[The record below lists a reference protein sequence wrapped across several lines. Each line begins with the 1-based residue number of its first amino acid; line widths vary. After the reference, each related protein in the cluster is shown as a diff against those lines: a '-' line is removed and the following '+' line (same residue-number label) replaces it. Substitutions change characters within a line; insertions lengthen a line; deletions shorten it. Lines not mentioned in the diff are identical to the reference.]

1 VHHEIAMID
10 RVKAGSLH
18 VEGAAENNLA
28 DVDVALGGGLTAI
41 VGVSGSGKSSLAFD
55 VVYHEARRRLLDSLS
70 LSSPW
75 SRVPPARVRHIRG
88 LAPAVALGQDSVIRN
103 PSSTVATASGVH
115 PFLRLLYARFAERV
129 CPECGAAVEVL
140 TQEERLRRARALLGG
155 DRGEVVVPLVTHASG
170 THARLLDLLVRR
182 FGLDALEVDGRAW
195 RGRALAAEKAHDI
208 RVRTAT
214 LEPGARAAAV
224 RGALAAAD
232 ALGSPVAELRT
243 NGRAHPLAVAP
254 VCPECGRRVPTLRP
268 TDFRFG
274 DAETEAYR
282 LDGLTLDQLLAR
294 PVADVRPLLE
304 GLELA
309 PGAARAVREATRR
322 LEALESVGLDFLAL
336 DRSSP
341 TLSRGEAQRLR
352 LAVLLTNRV
361 ENVVHVL
368 DEPTIGLDPGQVGRV
383 LEQLARLRGPVLMVE
398 HDRAA
403 VAAADD
409 VVELGPGAG
418 REGGRVVFQG
428 TPAALWRAKTPS
440 GRTFPNRPARPRR
453 RVADHRESI
462 GVRRACLRNLRG
474 FDCDFPVGR
483 LAVVTGPS
491 GAGKTT
497 LVRDVLVASLAG
509 GDPVGCSAIAG
520 PRLRPVVVD
529 QSPIG
534 RNPRSNPA
542 TYSGLAT
549 RFRDLFARA
558 SGLPP
563 STFSFNRPEGAC
575 PACEGMGAVEFSHR
589 LLLPTWLTCEACG
602 GRRFRAESLAVRLPL
617 DGRSFDIADVFGL
630 SVGEAR
636 ELLREDRR
644 STRILAALSAL
655 GLDYLTVGQPSPR
668 LSGGEA
674 QRVKLARQLASTTVG
689 DLLVVDEPTTGLH
702 PADLDRLLH
711 VLRAT
716 ADGGITVIVVEHH
729 PDVVAA
735 ADWVVRLGPEGGPR
749 GGELLDHGP
758 PRARRLSAARPRAKP
773 RKKPRAGAVIE
784 IRRAAAHNL
793 QDLSLDIRKGAITAV
808 VGVSGSG
815 KSSLV
820 VDVIQAEASRRLLE
834 CLSLYERQ
842 SVKEGPEAPV
852 GSLEGLGP
860 TVLVT
865 PARPRGRRATVGTAS
880 EISFHL
886 AVLLAQLGERACDQC
901 GARQRRRLTPAGTVW
916 TCPACGAEAGPV
928 APRHFLPSS
937 YEAACL
943 ACGGVGTVAK
953 AQEERLIVRPDAP
966 LCAGA
971 MYSPGFFPGSYL
983 SKPGNGGYDM
993 LQALAARYEFDP
1005 FHTPWRSMSAKA
1017 RRAFLVG
1024 DGEPLE
1030 VVFRTKVRES
1040 VRTVEWPGVFTI
1052 IERWDIGGLYTDH
1065 VRCEA
1070 CNGERLRPEYR
1081 RVELR
1086 ARSRAALHRMPLA
1099 ELERLL
1105 CGRLPKPPLPSVAHS
1120 LATARARLRFLGR
1133 VGLGYV
1139 HLDRTCATLSAGEAQ
1154 RLKLAS
1160 LLGGELTGMTV
1171 LLDEPSRGL
1180 HPAEADALG
1189 DELVTLRDQGNTLLL
1204 VEHDRELIARA
1215 DEVVVLGPGAGRNGG
1230 KVVAHGTPSRIA
1242 DTAHGWALGRP
1253 EANGRRRSRVPTGE
1267 LVIRRPRENNLA
1279 GADVAIPLGVLVGL
1293 CGVSGSGKSTLAVDT
1308 LGLALAPPR
1317 LTTSVAYER
1326 VEPGAHDGIDG
1337 APARTIVVDQ
1347 AAEGV
1352 TSPAALLGVA
1362 AALRRAFAESDSAV
1376 AAGLGEQELG
1386 PRCDA
1391 CNGRGSVLE
1400 DMGFLPNVRRPC
1412 DACAGT
1418 GYTAEARE
1426 VRVHGHNLSEL
1437 EAMSVEEVLRLW
1449 KDERVARPLR
1459 TADELGLGYLVLRQP
1474 GFALSGGE
1482 LQRLKLAKELMKQK
1496 TEPTLFILDEPTV
1509 GQSSRDVARLA
1520 DVLHRLVDDRHTA
1533 LVVDHNPQLL
1543 AACDRLLE
1551 LGPGAGPKGG
1561 RVVAAGT
1568 PERVA
1573 RGRTPIA
1580 QYLREALG

>member
-1 VHHEIAMID
+1 M
-10 RVKAGSLH
+10 KAGSLH

-28 DVDVALGGGLTAI
+28 DVDVELGAGLTAI

-55 VVYHEARRRLLDSLS
+55 VVYHEARRRLLDALS

-75 SRVPPARVRHIRG
+75 SRVPPARVRQIRG
-88 LAPAVALGQDSVIRN
+88 LAPAVALDQDSVIRN

-115 PFLRLLYARFAERV
+115 PFLRLLYACFAERV
-129 CPECGAAVEVL
+129 CPECGSAVEVL
-140 TQEERLRRARALLGG
+140 TQEERLGRARALLDGAH
-155 DRGEVVVPLVTHASG
+155 GEVVVPLVVDAQG
-170 THARLLDLLVRR
+170 THARLLDLLARR
-182 FGLDALEVDGRAW
+182 FGRDAVEVDGGAW
-195 RGRALAAEKAHDI
+195 RGRGLAATASHDI
-208 RVRTAT
+208 RVRSGT
-214 LEPGARAAAV
+214 LEPRAGAAAV
-224 RGALAAAD
+224 RDALAAAD
-232 ALGSPVAELRT
+232 ALGAPVVELRA
-243 NGRAHPLAVAP
+243 NGSVHPLALAP
-254 VCPECGRRVPTLRP
+254 VCPGCGRRVPTLRP
-268 TDFRFG
+268 TDFRVG
-274 DAETEAYR
+274 HPDSGAYR
-282 LDGLTLDQLLAR
+282 LGGLTLEELLAR
-294 PVADVRPLLE
+294 SVAEARRLL
-304 GLELA
+304 GALELG

-322 LEALESVGLDFLAL
+322 LDALAGVGLDWLTL
-336 DRSSP
+336 DRPSP

-368 DEPTIGLDPGQVGRV
+368 DEPTIGLDPEQVGRV
-383 LEQLARLRGPVLMVE
+383 LDQLARLRGPVLMVE

-403 VAAADD
+403 VATADD

-418 REGGRVVFQG
+418 HDGGRVVFQG
-428 TPAALWRAKTPS
+428 TPAALWRAGTPS
-440 GRTFPNRPARPRR
+440 GETFPKRPRR
-453 RVADHRESI
+453 RRRRVEERGERI
-462 GVRRACLRNLRG
+462 GVRGAGLRNLRG

-483 LAVVTGPS
+483 LSVVTGPS

-497 LVRDVLVASLAG
+497 LVRDVLVASLVAG
-509 GDPVGCSAIAG
+509 ESVGCSELTG
-520 PRLRPVVVD
+520 QHPRPVVVD

-549 RFRDLFARA
+549 RIRDLFAAA

-575 PACEGMGAVEFSHR
+575 PACDGIGAVELSHR
-589 LLLPTWLTCEACG
+589 FLLPTWLTCEACG
-602 GRRFRAESLAVRLPL
+602 GRRFRAESLAVRVELAGGPL
-617 DGRSFDIADVFGL
+617 DIADVFAL
-630 SVGEAR
+630 SIGEAR
-636 ELLREDRR
+636 ELLRDDRG
-644 STRILAALSAL
+644 SARILAALSAL
-655 GLDYLTVGQPSPR
+655 GLDYLTLGQPSPR

-674 QRVKLARQLASTTVG
+674 QRVKLARQLASTGPG

-716 ADGGITVIVVEHH
+716 ADGGATVVVVEHH

-749 GGELLDHGP
+749 GGELLEHGP
-758 PRARRLSAARPRAKP
+758 PNPRRLPPVRPRSKP
-773 RKKPRAGAVIE
+773 RKKARAGAAIE

-793 QDLSLDIRKGAITAV
+793 QDVSLDLRKGAITAF

-860 TVLVT
+860 TVFVT

-880 EISFHL
+880 EIGFHL
-886 AVLLAQLGERACDQC
+886 AVLLAQLGERTCERC
-901 GARQRRRLTPAGTVW
+901 GARQRRRLTPGGTMW
-916 TCPACGAEAGPV
+916 ACPSCGAEAGPV

-966 LCAGA
+966 LCDGA
-971 MYSPGFFPGSYL
+971 MYSPGFFPGSYF

-993 LQALAARYEFDP
+993 LQALAARYGFDP
-1005 FHTPWRSMSAKA
+1005 FRTPWQSMSPRA
-1017 RRAFLVG
+1017 RRAFLHG
-1024 DGEPLE
+1024 DREPLE
-1030 VVFRTKVRES
+1030 VAFRTKVRER
-1040 VRTVEWPGVFTI
+1040 VRAVEWTGVFHI
-1052 IERWDIGGLYTDH
+1052 IEGWDIGGLYTEH
-1065 VRCEA
+1065 VA
-1070 CNGERLRPEYR
+1070 CAECGGARLRPEYR

-1086 ARSRAALHRMPLA
+1086 GRNRAELHRLPLA

-1105 CGRLPKPPLPSVAHS
+1105 SGRLAKPPVPSVEHS
-1120 LATARARLRFLGR
+1120 LATARTRLRFLGR

-1139 HLDRTCATLSAGEAQ
+1139 HLDRTCSTLSAGEAQ

-1171 LLDEPSRGL
+1171 VLDEPSRGL
-1180 HPAEADALG
+1180 HPAEVTAVG
-1189 DELVTLRDQGNTLLL
+1189 EELVALRDQGNTVLL
-1204 VEHDRELIARA
+1204 VEHDRELIAPA
-1215 DEVVVLGPGAGRNGG
+1215 DDVVVMGPGAGRDGG
-1230 KVVAHGTPSRIA
+1230 RIVARGTPSRLA
-1242 DTAHGWALGRP
+1242 RTAYAWAVGAP
-1253 EANGRRRSRVPTGE
+1253 ESNGRRGRRAPGGA
-1267 LVIRRPRENNLA
+1267 LVIRRPRANNLA
-1279 GADVAIPLGVLVGL
+1279 GEDVSIPLGVLVGL

-1317 LTTSVAYER
+1317 LTTSVAYEP
-1326 VEPGAHDGIDG
+1326 VAPGAHDGIDG
-1337 APARTIVVDQ
+1337 APPRTVVVDQ
-1347 AAEGV
+1347 AAQGV
-1352 TSPAALLGVA
+1352 TSPAALLGVT
-1362 AALRRAFAESDSAV
+1362 AALRRAYAESDAAV
-1376 AAGLGEQELG
+1376 AAGLDERELG
-1386 PRCDA
+1386 AGCDA
-1391 CNGRGSVLE
+1391 CNGRGLVLE
-1400 DMGFLPNVRRPC
+1400 DMGFLPSVRRPC
-1412 DACAGT
+1412 EACAGT
-1418 GYTAEARE
+1418 GYTAEARD
-1426 VRVHGHNLSEL
+1426 VRVRGSNLPEV
-1437 EAMSVEEVLRLW
+1437 EAHTVEDVLQLW
-1449 KDERVARPLR
+1449 DDEERIARPLR
-1459 TADELGLGYLVLRQP
+1459 TARDLGLGYLVLRQP

-1496 TEPTLFILDEPTV
+1496 AEPTLFVLDEPTV

-1520 DVLHRLVDDRHTA
+1520 GVLHRLVDDGHSA

-1543 AACDRLLE
+1543 AACDRLIE

-1561 RVVAAGT
+1561 RLVAAGT
-1568 PERVA
+1568 PERLA

-1580 QYLREALG
+1580 PYLREALA

>member
-1 VHHEIAMID
+1 MID
-10 RVKAGSLH
+10 GMKAGSLR
-18 VEGAAENNLA
+18 VEGAAENNLV
-28 DVDVALGGGLTAI
+28 DVDVALGAGLTAI

-75 SRVPPARVRHIRG
+75 SRVPPARVRHIHG

-115 PFLRLLYARFAERV
+115 PFLRLIYARFAERV
-129 CPECGAAVEVL
+129 CSQCGAAVEVL
-140 TQEERLRRARALLGG
+140 TQEERLRRARALLER
-155 DRGEVVVPLVTHASG
+155 DRGDVVVPLVTHDLG

-182 FGLDALEVDGRAW
+182 FGRDALEVDGRPW
-195 RGRALAAEKAHDI
+195 RGRALAAGKAHDI

-232 ALGSPVAELRT
+232 ALGASVVELRT
-243 NGRAHPLAVAP
+243 NGCAHPLAIAP

-268 TDFRFG
+268 ADFRVG
-274 DAETEAYR
+274 HAETDAYR
-282 LDGLTLDQLLAR
+282 LDGLTLEQLLAR
-294 PVADVRPLLE
+294 PVAEARPLLE
-304 GLELA
+304 ALELV
-309 PGAARAVREATRR
+309 PSAARAAREATRR
-322 LEALESVGLDFLAL
+322 LQALESVGLDYLEL

-361 ENVVHVL
+361 ENIVHVL
-368 DEPTIGLDPGQVGRV
+368 DEPTIGLDPGQVGR
-383 LEQLARLRGPVLMVE
+383 LLDQLARLRGPVLMVE

-418 REGGRVVFQG
+418 HEGGRVVFQG

-453 RVADHRESI
+453 PVADRAESI
-462 GVRRACLRNLRG
+462 GVRGACLRNLRG

-497 LVRDVLVASLAG
+497 LVRDVLVASLTG
-509 GDPVGCSAIAG
+509 RDPVGCSAIAG

-549 RFRDLFARA
+549 RIRDLFARA
-558 SGLPP
+558 SALPP

-575 PACEGMGAVEFSHR
+575 PACEGMGAVELSHR
-589 LLLPTWLTCEACG
+589 FLLPTWLMCEACG
-602 GRRFRAESLAVRLPL
+602 GRRFRAESLAVRLSL

-636 ELLREDRR
+636 ELLREDAG

-655 GLDYLTVGQPSPR
+655 GLDYLTLGQPSPR

-674 QRVKLARQLASTTVG
+674 QRVKLARRLASTGAG

-711 VLRAT
+711 VFRAT
-716 ADGGITVIVVEHH
+716 ADGGVTVIVVEHH

-749 GGELLDHGP
+749 GGELLEHGP
-758 PRARRLSAARPRAKP
+758 PRARRLSPVRPRAKP

-793 QDLSLDIRKGAITAV
+793 QDVSVNLRKGAITAF

-860 TVLVT
+860 TVFVT

-886 AVLLAQLGERACDQC
+886 AVLLAQLGERACDEC

-916 TCPACGAEAGPV
+916 TCPACGVEAGPV

-953 AQEERLIVRPDAP
+953 AQEERLIVRPDLP

-993 LQALAARYEFDP
+993 LQALAARYGFDA
-1005 FHTPWRSMSAKA
+1005 FRTPWRSMSAKA

-1040 VRTVEWPGVFTI
+1040 VRTVEWTGVFTI

-1065 VRCEA
+1065 VRCAA
-1070 CNGERLRPEYR
+1070 CDGERLRPEYR
-1081 RVELR
+1081 RVEIR
-1086 ARSRAALHRMPLA
+1086 SRSRAALHGMPLA

-1105 CGRLPKPPLPSVAHS
+1105 SGRLPKPPLPSVAHS
-1120 LATARARLRFLGR
+1120 LANARTRLRFLGR

-1139 HLDRTCATLSAGEAQ
+1139 HLDRTCETLSAGEAQ

-1180 HPAEADALG
+1180 HPTEADALG

-1204 VEHDRELIARA
+1204 VDHDRELIARA
-1215 DEVVVLGPGAGRNGG
+1215 DAVVVLGPGAGRNGG
-1230 KVVAHGTPSRIA
+1230 KIVAHGTPSRVA
-1242 DTAHGWALGRP
+1242 GTAHGWALGRP
-1253 EANGRRRSRVPTGE
+1253 EANGRREPRVPTGE

-1279 GADVAIPLGVLVGL
+1279 GEDVAIPLGVLIGL

-1376 AAGLGEQELG
+1376 AAGLDEQELA

-1391 CNGRGSVLE
+1391 CKGRGLVAE
-1400 DMGFLPNVRRPC
+1400 DMGFLPNMRRAC

-1418 GYTAEARE
+1418 GYTAEARS
-1426 VRVHGHNLSEL
+1426 VRVHGRNLPEL
-1437 EAMSVEEVLRLW
+1437 EAMTVDEVLRLW
-1449 KDERVARPLR
+1449 EDERVARPLR
-1459 TADELGLGYLVLRQP
+1459 TAAELGLGYLVLRQP

-1520 DVLHRLVDDRHTA
+1520 DVLHRLVDDCHTA
-1533 LVVDHNPQLL
+1533 LIVDHNPQLL

-1551 LGPGAGPKGG
+1551 LGPGAGPTGG

-1568 PERVA
+1568 PERIA

-1580 QYLREALG
+1580 PYLREALG

>member
-1 VHHEIAMID
+1 MIE
-10 RVKAGSLH
+10 RMNAGSLY

-28 DVDVALGGGLTAI
+28 DVDVELGPGLTAI
-41 VGVSGSGKSSLAFD
+41 VGVSGSGKSSLVFD
-55 VVYHEARRRLLDSLS
+55 VIYHEARRRLLDSLS
-70 LSSPW
+70 LASPW

-88 LAPAVALGQDSVIRN
+88 LGPAVALGQDSVIRN
-103 PSSTVATASGVH
+103 PASTVATASGVH

-140 TQEERLRRARALLGG
+140 TEEERLSRARALLDG
-155 DRGEVVVPLVTHASG
+155 DAGEVVVPLVTRAPG
-170 THARLLDLLVRR
+170 THTRLLELLGRR
-182 FGLDALEVDGRAW
+182 FGRAALEVDGRSW
-195 RGRALAAEKAHDI
+195 RGGSLAAAKAHDI

-214 LEPGARAAAV
+214 LEPRAGAAAV
-224 RGALAAAD
+224 RSALAAAD
-232 ALGSPVAELRT
+232 ALGAPVVEVRT
-243 NGRAHPLAVAP
+243 NGRAHPLALAP
-254 VCPECGRRVPTLRP
+254 VCPGCGRRIPTLRP
-268 TDFRFG
+268 TDFRLG
-274 DAETEAYR
+274 HAEIDAYR
-282 LDGLTLDQLLAR
+282 LAGLTLEQLLAR
-294 PVADVRPLLE
+294 PVAELRPLLA

-309 PGAARAVREATRR
+309 PGAARATREAMRR
-322 LEALESVGLDFLAL
+322 LAAMEDVGLDYLTL

-368 DEPTIGLDPGQVGRV
+368 DEPTIGLDPEQVRRS
-383 LEQLARLRGPVLMVE
+383 LEQLGRLRGPVLMVE

-403 VAAADD
+403 VATADD

-418 REGGRVVFQG
+418 RDGGRVVFQG
-428 TPAALWRAKTPS
+428 TPARLWRADTPS
-440 GRTFPNRPARPRR
+440 GQTFPNRPERPRR
-453 RVADHRESI
+453 RVVDGTETI
-462 GVRRACLRNLRG
+462 GVRGARLRNLRG

-483 LAVVTGPS
+483 LTIVTGPS

-497 LVRDVLVASLAG
+497 LVRDVLVASLQAG
-509 GDPVGCSAIAG
+509 EPVGCSAIAG
-520 PRLRPVVVD
+520 PGLRPVVVD

-549 RFRDLFARA
+549 RIRDLFARA
-558 SGLPP
+558 SDLPP

-575 PACEGMGAVEFSHR
+575 PACEGIGAVELSHR
-589 LLLPTWLTCEACG
+589 FLMPTWLTCEACG
-602 GRRFRAESLAVRLPL
+602 GRRFGADSLAVRAPL
-617 DGRSFDIADVFGL
+617 DGRSFDVAEVFAL

-636 ELLREDRR
+636 ELLRDDRG
-644 STRILAALSAL
+644 SARILSALSAL
-655 GLDYLTVGQPSPR
+655 GLDYLTLGQPSPR

-674 QRVKLARQLASTTVG
+674 QRVKLARQLASTG
-689 DLLVVDEPTTGLH
+689 PSDLLVVDEPTTGLH
-702 PADLDRLLH
+702 PADLDRLLR

-716 ADGGITVIVVEHH
+716 ADGGATVIVVEHH

-749 GGELLDHGP
+749 GGELLEHGP
-758 PRARRLSAARPRAKP
+758 PSARRLPPVRPRATP
-773 RKKPRAGAVIE
+773 RKKPRAGASIE
-784 IRRAAAHNL
+784 IRRASAHNL
-793 QDLSLDIRKGAITAV
+793 RDVSLDIRKGAITAF

-860 TVLVT
+860 TVFVT

-880 EISFHL
+880 EISFHV
-886 AVLLAQLGERACDQC
+886 AVLLAHL
-901 GARQRRRLTPAGTVW
+901 GARDCEECGTTKRRRLTPAGTVW
-916 TCPACGAEAGPV
+916 SCPACGAEAGPV

-943 ACGGVGTVAK
+943 ACGGVGTVAV
-953 AQEERLIVRPDAP
+953 AREERLIVRPDLP

-971 MYSPGFFPGSYL
+971 MYSPGFFPGSYF
-983 SKPGNGGYDM
+983 SKAGNGGYDM
-993 LQALAARYEFDP
+993 LQALAARYGFDP
-1005 FHTPWRSMSAKA
+1005 FRTPWRSMRAKA
-1017 RRAFLVG
+1017 RRAFLHG
-1024 DGEPLE
+1024 DSEPLE
-1030 VVFRTKVRES
+1030 VAFRTKVRER
-1040 VRTVEWPGVFTI
+1040 VRTVDWTGVFHI
-1052 IERWDIGGLYTDH
+1052 IEGWDIGGLYTEH
-1065 VRCEA
+1065 VTCTACE
-1070 CNGERLRPEYR
+1070 GERLRPEYR
-1081 RVELR
+1081 RVRLR
-1086 ARSRAALHRMPLA
+1086 GRNRFGLHTLPLA

-1105 CGRLPKPPLPSVAHS
+1105 AGRLPKPPLASVAHS
-1120 LATARARLRFLGR
+1120 LATARLRLGFLGR

-1160 LLGGELTGMTV
+1160 LLGGELTGVTV

-1180 HPAEADALG
+1180 HPTEVAALG
-1189 DELVTLRDQGNTLLL
+1189 DELVTLRDHGNTLLL
-1204 VEHDRELIARA
+1204 VEHDRELIERA
-1215 DEVVVLGPGAGRNGG
+1215 DEVVVLGPGAGRAGG
-1230 KVVAHGTPSRIA
+1230 TIVARGGPSRLGRKHA
-1242 DTAHGWALGRP
+1242 WALGRAEP
-1253 EANGRRRSRVPTGE
+1253 DGRRERRTPTDE
-1267 LVIRRPRENNLA
+1267 LVIRRPRENNLP
-1279 GADVAIPLGVLVGL
+1279 GEDVPIPLGVLVGL

-1337 APARTIVVDQ
+1337 APGRTVVVDQ
-1347 AAEGV
+1347 AAQGV
-1352 TSPAALLGVA
+1352 TSPGAFLGVT
-1362 AALRRAFAESDSAV
+1362 AALRRAFAASDAAV
-1376 AAGLGEQELG
+1376 AAGLGEQELA

-1391 CNGRGSVLE
+1391 CNGRGLVVE
-1400 DMGFLPNVRRPC
+1400 DMGFLPNLRRPC

-1426 VRVHGHNLSEL
+1426 VRVLSHSLPEL
-1437 EAMSVEEVLRLW
+1437 EALTVQEVRSVW
-1449 KDERVARPLR
+1449 GDDETIARPLR
-1459 TADELGLGYLVLRQP
+1459 AAEELGLGYLVLRQP

-1482 LQRLKLAKELMKQK
+1482 LQRLKLVRELMKQK
-1496 TEPTLFILDEPTV
+1496 PEPTLFVLDEPTV
-1509 GQSSRDVARLA
+1509 GQSSRDVSRLEG
-1520 DVLHRLVDDRHTA
+1520 VLHRLVDDGHTA
-1533 LVVDHNPQLL
+1533 LVVEHNPQLL
-1543 AACDRLLE
+1543 AACDRLIE
-1551 LGPGAGPKGG
+1551 LGPGAGPQGG

-1580 QYLREALG
+1580 PYLREALG

>member
-1 VHHEIAMID
+1 MT
-10 RVKAGSLH
+10 AGSLY
-18 VEGAAENNLA
+18 VEGAAENNLQ
-28 DVDVALGGGLTAI
+28 DVDVELGGGLTAI

-70 LSSPW
+70 LASPW
-75 SRVPPARVRHIRG
+75 SRVPPARVRHIGG

-129 CPECGAAVEVL
+129 CPECATAVEVL
-140 TQEERLRRARALLGG
+140 TKEERLGRARALLDG
-155 DRGEVVVPLVTHASG
+155 DSGEIVVPLVTRASG
-170 THARLLDLLVRR
+170 THARLLELLGRR
-182 FGLDALEVDGRAW
+182 FGRDALEVDGRAW
-195 RGRALAAEKAHDI
+195 RGRALAADSAHDI
-208 RVRTAT
+208 RVRTET
-214 LEPGARAAAV
+214 LEPGSGAAAV
-224 RGALAAAD
+224 RTALAAAD
-232 ALGSPVAELRT
+232 ALGAPVVELRA

-254 VCPECGRRVPTLRP
+254 VCPGCGRRVPTLRP
-268 TDFRFG
+268 TDFRQG
-274 DAETEAYR
+274 RAETDAYR
-282 LDGLTLDQLLAR
+282 LDGLTLTELLSR
-294 PVADVRPLLE
+294 PVAELRPLLAA
-304 GLELA
+304 LQLA
-309 PGAARAVREATRR
+309 PGAARAVREVTRR
-322 LEALESVGLDFLAL
+322 LEALEGVGLDYLTL

-352 LAVLLTNRV
+352 LAVLLTNRL

-368 DEPTIGLDPGQVGRV
+368 DEPTIGLDPEQVRHV

-418 REGGRVVFQG
+418 HDGGRVVFQG
-428 TPAALWRAKTPS
+428 TPAELWRADTPS

-453 RVADHRESI
+453 RVADGAETI
-462 GVRRACLRNLRG
+462 GVRAARLRNLRG

-483 LAVVTGPS
+483 LTVVTGPS

-497 LVRDVLVASLAG
+497 LVRDVLVASLQAG
-509 GDPVGCSAIAG
+509 EAVGCSAIAG
-520 PRLRPVVVD
+520 ARRRPVVVD

-549 RFRDLFARA
+549 RIRDLFART

-575 PACEGMGAVEFSHR
+575 PSCDGMGAVELSHR
-589 LLLPTWLTCEACG
+589 FLLPTWLTCEACG

-617 DGRSFDIADVFGL
+617 DGRSYDIADVFAL
-630 SVGEAR
+630 SVGEAH
-636 ELLREDRR
+636 ELLREDRG
-644 STRILAALSAL
+644 SARILAALSAL
-655 GLDYLTVGQPSPR
+655 GLDYLTLGQPSPR

-674 QRVKLARQLASTTVG
+674 QRVKLARQLASTGPG

-716 ADGGITVIVVEHH
+716 ADGGATVIVVEHH

-749 GGELLDHGP
+749 GGELLEHGP
-758 PRARRLSAARPRAKP
+758 PGRRRLPPVRPRAKP
-773 RKKPRAGAVIE
+773 RRKARAGPVIE

-793 QDLSLDIRKGAITAV
+793 RSVSLDIRKGAITAF

-815 KSSLV
+815 KSSLLV
-820 VDVIQAEASRRLLE
+820 NVIQAEASRRLLE

-852 GSLEGLGP
+852 GSLEGLGA
-860 TVLVT
+860 TVFVT

-880 EISFHL
+880 EIGFHL
-886 AVLLAQLGERACDQC
+886 AVLLAQLGERSCDEC
-901 GARQRRRLTPAGTVW
+901 GARQRRRLTAEGTVW
-916 TCPACGAEAGPV
+916 TCPACAAEAGPV

-943 ACGGVGTVAK
+943 TCGGVGTVAV
-953 AQEERLIVRPDAP
+953 AREERLIVEPDKP

-971 MYSPGFFPGSYL
+971 MYSPGFFPGSYF

-993 LQALAARYEFDP
+993 LQALAARYGFDP
-1005 FHTPWRSMSAKA
+1005 FRTPWRSISAEA

-1040 VRTVEWPGVFTI
+1040 VRTVDWTGVFPI
-1052 IERWDIGGLYTDH
+1052 IEGWDIGGLYTDH
-1065 VRCEA
+1065 VRCMA
-1070 CNGERLRPEYR
+1070 CDGERLRPEYR
-1081 RVELR
+1081 RVRLR
-1086 ARSRAALHRMPLA
+1086 GHNRAALHRLPLA

-1105 CGRLPKPPLPSVAHS
+1105 SGRLPKPPLPSVAHS
-1120 LATARARLRFLGR
+1120 LATARTRLRFLGR

-1180 HPAEADALG
+1180 HPTEVAALG
-1189 DELVTLRDQGNTLLL
+1189 DEVATLRDQGNTVLL
-1204 VEHDRELIARA
+1204 VEHDGELIARA
-1215 DEVVVLGPGAGRNGG
+1215 DEIVVLGPGAGPAGG
-1230 KVVAHGTPSRIA
+1230 KIVARGTPSKLGR
-1242 DTAHGWALGRP
+1242 TTHGWALGRP
-1253 EANGRRRSRVPTGE
+1253 EPNGRRERRTPAGE

-1279 GADVAIPLGVLVGL
+1279 GQDVAVPLGILVGL
-1293 CGVSGSGKSTLAVDT
+1293 CGVSGSGKSTLAADT

-1337 APARTIVVDQ
+1337 APGRTIVVDQ
-1347 AAEGV
+1347 AAQGV
-1352 TSPAALLGVA
+1352 TSPAAHLGVA
-1362 AALRRAFAESDSAV
+1362 AALRRAFADSDAAV
-1376 AAGLGEQELG
+1376 AAGLGERELA
-1386 PRCDA
+1386 PRCDT
-1391 CNGRGSVLE
+1391 CSGRGLVVE

-1426 VRVHGHNLSEL
+1426 VRVRGRSLPEL
-1437 EAMSVEEVLRLW
+1437 EALTVEEVLRLW
-1449 KDERVARPLR
+1449 EDDERVARPLR
-1459 TADELGLGYLVLRQP
+1459 TAQELGLGYLVLRQP

-1482 LQRLKLAKELMKQK
+1482 LQRLKLARELMKQK
-1496 TEPTLFILDEPTV
+1496 AEPTLFVLDEPTV

-1520 DVLHRLVDDRHTA
+1520 GVLHRLVDEGHTA

-1543 AACDRLLE
+1543 AACDRLVE
-1551 LGPGAGPKGG
+1551 LGPGAGPSGG

-1568 PERVA
+1568 PEQVA

-1580 QYLREALG
+1580 PYLREALG